1 MEQNLHETTNRWKSY
16 GKQLFSEDLEVQDA
30 FSTRNISH
38 FFTSI
43 ICMMLSAFL
52 AIFIKSL

>member
-1 MEQNLHETTNRWKSY
+1 
-16 GKQLFSEDLEVQDA
+16 LFSEDLEVQDA